1 MAFIASNARL
11 GLVDL
16 STVTNLI
23 GTPFTA
29 GNVLPSVTLEPQLG
43 ETCTGWDANLGG
55 GEFAYFKCAG
65 TVVASQTIS
74 SITISAQTTTGNIT
88 TATATVTTAS
98 AHGLT
103 LGANSVTITGA
114 VPNGYNGT
122 YQVVTVPTTT
132 TFTYTISYNN
142 SQNLSTNIIP
152 TISATTVGTYVAGI
166 GAGAVCE
173 LAYSLAN
180 GYLTITATPWTGTTI
195 QGKPLYV
202 ALNNMAPNYY
212 GWFQY
217 EGAAIA
223 VVNGTITVN
232 GPLYWQAN
240 GTVSNTAVAS
250 KQFVSATAASLVSS
264 VIGQGST
271 AVTLPAYQA
280 VVFVNSPTSQDAIT

>member
-16 STVTNLI
+16 STVTNTI
-23 GTPFTA
+23 GTPFSA
-29 GNVLPSVTLEPQLG
+29 GSQLPSVTLEPQLG
-43 ETCTGWDANLGG
+43 ETCTGWDPNLGG
-55 GEFAYFKCAG
+55 GEFSYFKVAA

-74 SITISAQTTTGNIT
+74 SITISGN
-88 TATATVTTAS
+88 TATVTTAS
-98 AHGLT
+98 AHGLV

-114 VPNGYNGT
+114 VPTGYNGT
-122 YQVVTVPTTT
+122 FQLQTVGSTT
-132 TFTYTISYNN
+132 TFTYTIPNPP
-142 SQNLSTNIIP
+142 STGGPAVP
-152 TISATTVGTYVAGI
+152 TVSATTVGTYVAGI

-173 LAYSLAN
+173 LAYALSG

-202 ALNNMAPNYY
+202 ALNNMAPGYY

-217 EGAAIA
+217 EGAAIT

-232 GPLYWQAN
+232 GPVYWQSN

-250 KQFVSATAASLVSS
+250 KQMVSATAATLVSS
-264 VIGQGST
+264 VIGQGNA

-280 VVFVNSPTSQDAIT
+280 VVFMNSPSSQDAIT